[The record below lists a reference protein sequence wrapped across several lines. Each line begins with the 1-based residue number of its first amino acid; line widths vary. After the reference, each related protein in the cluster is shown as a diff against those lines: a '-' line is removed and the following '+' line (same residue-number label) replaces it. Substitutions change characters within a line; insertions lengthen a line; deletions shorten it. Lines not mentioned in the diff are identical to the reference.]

1 MKYKAIIFDMDGT
14 IIDTEQIWKE
24 ATKQLLKNRGIE
36 YTPEMEAELGPQ
48 LSGGGMKQGCMLI
61 KMAVNLEDDVHTLM
75 TEKSAIACKL
85 YEQEVKYMTGFLEF
99 MERVQKLNLKVGLAT
114 NADDNTL
121 RVTENA
127 LELSKHFGQ
136 HMYNVSHVNH
146 QPKPD
151 PAMYLHAAE
160 QLGVDPEHCIA
171 IEDSAHGIRA
181 AKAANMFCIGYNS
194 SRNHHQVKDSDL
206 IVDEYHHI
214 DLEELLGIKL
224 PK

>member
-24 ATKQLLKNRGIE
+24 ATRQLLKNRGIE
-36 YTPEMEAELGPQ
+36 YTKEMEDELGPQ
-48 LSGGGMKQGCMLI
+48 LAGGGMKQGCMLI
-61 KMAVNLEDDVHTLM
+61 KMALNLDDHVHELM
-75 TEKSAIACKL
+75 TEKSAIACAL
-85 YEQEVKYMTGFLEF
+85 YEKEVQFMEGFLEF
-99 MERVQKLNLKVGLAT
+99 HAKLLKLNLKTGLAT

-127 LELSKHFGQ
+127 LQLSKLFGV
-136 HMYNVSHVNH
+136 HIYNISHVNH

-160 QLGVDPEHCIA
+160 QLGVDPEQCIA
-171 IEDSAHGIRA
+171 VEDSAHGVRA

-194 SRNHHQVKDSDL
+194 SKNHHQIKESDM
-206 IVDEYHHI
+206 IVDEYHEI
-214 DLEELLGIKL
+214 DLEILLGIKSI
-224 PK
+224 K